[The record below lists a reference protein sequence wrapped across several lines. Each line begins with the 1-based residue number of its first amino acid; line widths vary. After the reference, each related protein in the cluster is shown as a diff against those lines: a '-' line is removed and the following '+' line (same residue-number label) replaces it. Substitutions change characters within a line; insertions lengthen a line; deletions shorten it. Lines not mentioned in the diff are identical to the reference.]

1 MQTNQPGLY
10 LRVVKE
16 NTEGLAGGPASGSS
30 SESGVAPN
38 GSRASHL
45 QMGHSGLREDSHW
58 SMHSRWKRCLQGS
71 TRSFSP
77 SLRTLHCNKERG
89 KQLLPAVNLHAPC
102 DADLCALQVGL
113 VLPGQHLSPSL
124 LMTVQMSTLRYYMKT
139 CST

>member
-1 MQTNQPGLY
+1 M
-10 LRVVKE
+10 VKE

-58 SMHSRWKRCLQGS
+58 SMHSRWNRCLQGS

-89 KQLLPAVNLHAPC
+89 SSSSSQTVNLHAAC

-124 LMTVQMSTLRYYMKT
+124 LMTVHNEHPYVISMKT